1 MSADILTKVQVFLH
15 EALNHQEGKGVEMPP
30 LLIEEF
36 KEACGNALEKQF
48 SSRDNDYRIRM
59 SGIGRPLCQQKLD
72 KDPDVHSE
80 NDYTL
85 IMKFLLGDLIEA
97 VAIEVMKASGVE
109 IQAEQK
115 GVELD
120 IAGMTMNG
128 TYDVKINDKI
138 YDIKSTSPA
147 AFSSKF
153 GANGGYA
160 LVKENDPFGYL
171 TQGYLYSEASESDFG
186 GWIAINKST
195 GEWAVCEAPDVQD
208 EDKKQALGSA
218 EKSIKNILADKPFAR
233 EFEDVPETYKD
244 IDKSIKPT
252 GNRLLGKDC
261 SFCGY
266 KKHCWPDAILYRK
279 VSLNKK
285 RRPLVWY
292 SKLVIEEL

>member
-15 EALNHQEGKGVEMPP
+15 EALNSDGEGVTMPP
-30 LLIEEF
+30 HLIEEF

-48 SSRDNDYRIRM
+48 SSRENSYRIRM

-72 KDPDVHSE
+72 KNPDVKSE

-97 VAIEVMKASGVE
+97 VAIAVMKASGVE
-109 IQAEQK
+109 IQDEQK

-120 IAGMTMNG
+120 IADMTMNG

-153 GANGGYA
+153 GANGGYE
-160 LVKENDPFGYL
+160 LVKENDPFGYI
-171 TQGYLYSEASESDFG
+171 TQGYLYSEASGSDFG

-195 GEWAVCEAPDVQD
+195 GEWAVCEAPDLQD
-208 EDKKQALGSA
+208 EDKKQALDSA
-218 EKSIKNILADKPFAR
+218 RESIKNILADEPFKK

-244 IDKSIKPT
+244 TDKSIKPT

-266 KKHCWPDAILYRK
+266 KKHCWPKAVLHRK
-279 VSLNKK
+279 VSLNRK

-292 SKLVIEEL
+292 SKLVTEEL